1 MHEAELLL
9 DGASQMIR
17 ALDPLT
23 ADANAGKTVRIGDE
37 PGMLGGEQ
45 LLIRLD
51 RERAAADSETLLSI
65 AVSLRDVYTVLE
77 AVLER
82 LGAPSGGVV
91 RHIPED
97 TDAVK
102 RERDPLGEWYSLG
115 TLSVDRTEVGTPRG
129 ARCPLTLGHSKHKW
143 WNSGQSVF
151 LCPGIVASPDD
162 GRVGRPKDERA

>member
-82 LGAPSGGVV
+82 LHAPVAS
-91 RHIPED
+91 
-97 TDAVK
+97 AV
-102 RERDPLGEWYSLG
+102 SLG
-115 TLSVDRTEVGTPRG
+115 PLMDVP
-129 ARCPLTLGHSKHKW
+129 CPLTLGHSKHKW
-143 WNSGQSVF
+143 WNSGQNVF

-162 GRVGRPKDERA
+162 GRVEQPEDGRA